1 MSRDEYY
8 AKKASTLAAG
18 RGRLRRLLPSITFV
32 AVHYGY
38 FVGVCIVSS
47 LVLWA
52 SSGPDASS
60 SSSSDGAAAGR
71 HGRVGYVD
79 SLFLVVSAM
88 TETGLNTVNLSELN
102 TWQQT
107 ILFLLIVCGG
117 SVWVSIWTVLARKW
131 AFERRFD
138 ELVAAE
144 CAAAGVSPS
153 PPGLLRRIA
162 SRLHTV
168 SSGVE
173 PGSLGRRDDA
183 EGFGGVVLAGPSYSI
198 TRDTALSKS
207 TSLTRRR
214 RAGQGEAIAQMRAD
228 ILRGVVDRQM
238 RGGGGN
244 RHVAK
249 LTSEERCRL
258 GGVEYRAIRLLAVVV
273 PLYSALWQVLGCLA
287 LAAWIQVN
295 LPHPPVNNGLS
306 PIWLG
311 IFNGASAF
319 NNSGMSLLDANMVPF
334 NQAYFV
340 LATMG
345 AMILAGNTA
354 YPVFLRLVLWAALGL
369 LRLASSDAV
378 LPDLKAALAYALKHP
393 RRVHPHLYPPRQT
406 WWLAGSVVVLNAVM
420 WVAFELLNIGNPI
433 VESLPRAARVVD
445 GLFQAIA
452 TRSGGFMVV
461 PMAQV
466 YIGMQVLYAIMMY
479 IPVHPVSIKK
489 PTVYRARR
497 DVVLG
502 IHSESEKTPP
512 PTLGLEQEDA
522 HGESTRAFLSR
533 QLKASRVGRHDAWV
547 LVAAVLV
554 ITTIETGHF
563 LGDPVTWSVWN
574 VLFEVVS
581 AYGCV
586 GVSTGVPFDSFSF
599 SGGWNA
605 PSKLVLC
612 LVMLKG
618 RHRGLPESVYRAVV
632 LPGEEEDV
640 EGVE

>member
-1 MSRDEYY
+1 MSRDEHY

-52 SSGPDASS
+52 SSGPDAS

-162 SRLHTV
+162 SRPHTV

-228 ILRGVVDRQM
+228 ILQGVVDRQM

-406 WWLAGSVVVLNAVM
+406 WWLAGSVVGLNAVM
-420 WVAFELLNIGNPI
+420 WVAFELLNLGNPI
-433 VESLPRAARVVD
+433 VESLPGAARVVD

-489 PTVYRARR
+489 PIVYQARR

-502 IHSESEKTPP
+502 IHSEGEKTSP

>member
-1 MSRDEYY
+1 MSRDEHY

-52 SSGPDASS
+52 SSGPDAS

-173 PGSLGRRDDA
+173 PGSLGRLDDA

-295 LPHPPVNNGLS
+295 LPHPPVSNGLS

-378 LPDLKAALAYALKHP
+378 LPDLKTALAYALKHP

-420 WVAFELLNIGNPI
+420 WVAFELLNLGNPI
-433 VESLPRAARVVD
+433 VESLPGAARVVD

-489 PTVYRARR
+489 SIVYRARR

-618 RHRGLPESVYRAVV
+618 RHRGLPESVYPAVV

>member
-1 MSRDEYY
+1 MSRDEHY

-479 IPVHPVSIKK
+479 SELNLVWFYVFFVQGLHMGVLSFCFFFILTLSLPRAYKSRCTPSASKSPPCTGHAETSSSVSTAK
-489 PTVYRARR
+489 ARR
-497 DVVLG
+497 
-502 IHSESEKTPP
+502 HPHRRSAWNKKTPTGRAP
-512 PTLGLEQEDA
+512 GPSSRDSSRRAGWGGT
-522 HGESTRAFLSR
+522 TR
-533 QLKASRVGRHDAWV
+533 
-547 LVAAVLV
+547 
-554 ITTIETGHF
+554 
-563 LGDPVTWSVWN
+563 
-574 VLFEVVS
+574 
-581 AYGCV
+581 GC
-586 GVSTGVPFDSFSF
+586 S
-599 SGGWNA
+599 WRR
-605 PSKLVLC
+605 C
-612 LVMLKG
+612 W
-618 RHRGLPESVYRAVV
+618 
-632 LPGEEEDV
+632 
-640 EGVE
+640 

>member
-1 MSRDEYY
+1 MSRDEHY
-8 AKKASTLAAG
+8 AKERITSAAG
-18 RGRLRRLLPSITFV
+18 RSRLQRLLPSITFA

-47 LVLWA
+47 LVFWA
-52 SSGPDASS
+52 SSTGPGG
-60 SSSSDGAAAGR
+60 SDGATGR
-71 HGRVGYVD
+71 PGRVGYVD
-79 SLFLVVSAM
+79 SLYLVVSAM
-88 TETGLNTVNLSELN
+88 TETGLNTVNLSQLN

-107 ILFLLIVCGG
+107 ILFLLIVFGG

-144 CAAAGVSPS
+144 CAAAGAPLSSPGGAQ
-153 PPGLLRRIA
+153 GLLQCFA
-162 SRLHTV
+162 SRVHAV

-173 PGSLGRRDDA
+173 PASLGRRDDV
-183 EGFGGVVLAGPSYSI
+183 ENLGGVVLASAPCS
-198 TRDTALSKS
+198 TTHDTAASKS

-214 RAGQGEAIAQMRAD
+214 PAGQGGEIVQMRAD
-228 ILRGVVDRQM
+228 TLRRVVDRHM
-238 RGGGGN
+238 LGGMN
-244 RHVAK
+244 HAPK

-287 LAAWIQVN
+287 LGAWIQTN
-295 LPHPPVNNGLS
+295 LPQPPINNGIN

-340 LATMG
+340 LVVMG
-345 AMILAGNTA
+345 GMILAGNTA
-354 YPVFLRLVLWAALGL
+354 YPVFLRLCLWASLEA
-369 LRLASSDAV
+369 LRLATGEAA
-378 LPDLKAALAYALKHP
+378 LPGLKAALAYTLKHP
-393 RRVHPHLYPPRQT
+393 RRVHSHLYPSRQT
-406 WWLAGSVVVLNAVM
+406 WWLAASVVVLNAVM
-420 WVAFELLNIGNPI
+420 WVAFELLNLGNPVI
-433 VESLPRAARVVD
+433 ESLPKAARVVD

-452 TRSGGFMVV
+452 VRSGGFMVV
-461 PMAQV
+461 QMAQI
-466 YIGMQVLYAIMMY
+466 YIGLQVLYAIMMY

-489 PTVYRARR
+489 STVCVERS
-497 DVVLG
+497 VSVESG
-502 IHSESEKTPP
+502 SEKTPA
-512 PTLGLEQEDA
+512 PTLGSSAQDD
-522 HGESTRAFLSR
+522 HGESTQGFLAR
-533 QLKASRVGRHDAWV
+533 QLKASRVGRDDVWL

-554 ITTIETGHF
+554 IVTVETSHF
-563 LGDPVTWSVWN
+563 LADPVTWSVWN
-574 VLFEVVS
+574 VFFEVVS

-605 PSKLVLC
+605 PSKLMLC

-618 RHRGLPESVYRAVV
+618 RHRGLPVAVYPELM
-632 LPGEEEDV
+632 LPGDDEEVREGEEDV
-640 EGVE
+640 

>member
-1 MSRDEYY
+1 MSRDEHY

-52 SSGPDASS
+52 SSGPDAS

-228 ILRGVVDRQM
+228 ILQGVVDRQM

-406 WWLAGSVVVLNAVM
+406 WWLAGSVVGLNAVM
-420 WVAFELLNIGNPI
+420 WVAFELLNLGNPI
-433 VESLPRAARVVD
+433 VESLPGAARVVD

-489 PTVYRARR
+489 PIVYQARR

-502 IHSESEKTPP
+502 IHSEGEKTSP